1 MIVDRT
7 ARVQGPAPGLGRYR
21 IEYLT
26 WSEVD
31 AVVCSVEY
39 CGSSLASAV
48 LQARIGSTNARI
60 RHRANGFRICDGRQS
75 ERVVADERF
84 WGFDGGAGLGQR

>member
-48 LQARIGSTNARI
+48 LQARIG
-60 RHRANGFRICDGRQS
+60 
-75 ERVVADERF
+75 
-84 WGFDGGAGLGQR
+84 